1 MADSSSTASA
11 EVPARLFGSMRT
23 KLWIAAGCALV
34 LVVGALTIPP
44 APPSA
49 VAVPQERA
57 TPLLEAEV
65 QRREQLRI
73 FGELQQLGPRLARH
87 SVTIPSLSGAP
98 GFPSDVAPP
107 APRVDPAGH
116 GLIVSADGEVLTS
129 AAALRGRES
138 LQLELVDGT
147 TADGRVIAFDP
158 DTDLVLLRADTV
170 PRTDAAPWAAE
181 PPAPGMLTVAVAH
194 AGGHVA
200 VAPVFVTAA
209 ADAERRIRTTT
220 AQLAPGTPLFTV
232 AGEVFAV
239 AIGGNDPSAVLVAPA
254 VARLRER
261 IAAGQARRGALGL
274 TFQPI
279 DGALSKV
286 FPSPGVLV
294 ADVALHGPADDA
306 GVMPGDLITAV
317 GDAEVASIEEIQ
329 PVIANLK
336 LETPVTLRV
345 LRDRQPLEIEVIATS
360 ALGLRV
366 RQIPR
371 APVDDAPQA
380 LTLFD
385 AAAQAEVDLQPR
397 SRVLAVNGQSVSSP
411 EEARARLRRLRPPI
425 VLYIEDERGRFF
437 RVLERAP

>member
-1 MADSSSTASA
+1 MADSFNTASA
-11 EVPARLFGSMRT
+11 EVPAKLFGSTRT
-23 KLWIAAGCALV
+23 KLLIAAGCALV

-44 APPSA
+44 PRPSA

-57 TPLLEAEV
+57 TPLLEQEV

-87 SVTIPSLSGAP
+87 SVTIPAISGTP

-107 APRVDPAGH
+107 SPRIDPAGH

-138 LQLELVDGT
+138 LGIELVDGT
-147 TADGRVIAFDP
+147 RAEARVIAFDP
-158 DTDLVLLRADTV
+158 DTDLVLLRAETV

-239 AIGGNDPSAVLVAPA
+239 AVGGNDPSAVLVAPA
-254 VARLRER
+254 VARLRDR

-279 DGALSKV
+279 EGALSKV

-294 ADVALHGPADDA
+294 ADVAQHGPADDA
-306 GVMPGDLITAV
+306 GIVPGDLITAV
-317 GDAEVASIEEIQ
+317 GDAEVASIDEIQ
-329 PVIANLK
+329 PVIANLA
-336 LETPVTLRV
+336 LEAPVTVRV
-345 LRDRQPLEIEVIATS
+345 LRGRQPLEIEVVATS

-371 APVDDAPQA
+371 APVDGAPQA

-385 AAAQAEVDLQPR
+385 AAGQAEADLQPR

-411 EEARARLRRLRPPI
+411 EDARARLRRLRPPI
-425 VLYIEDERGRFF
+425 LLYVEDERGRFF
-437 RVLERAP
+437 RVLERVP

>member
-1 MADSSSTASA
+1 MADSLKTASP
-11 EVPARLFGSMRT
+11 ETPPRLFGSMRT

-34 LVVGALTIPP
+34 LLAGALTIPAP
-44 APPSA
+44 PPSA
-49 VAVPQERA
+49 VAAPQERA

-87 SVTIPSLSGAP
+87 SVTIPLLSATPSL
-98 GFPSDVAPP
+98 PSDVAPP
-107 APRVDPAGH
+107 APRIDPAGH

-138 LQLELVDGT
+138 LQVALMGGT
-147 TADGRVIAFDP
+147 RAQAHVIAFDP
-158 DTDLVLLRADTV
+158 DTDLVLLSAAPV

-194 AGGHVA
+194 AAGHVA

-209 ADAERRIRTTT
+209 PDADRRIRTTT

-232 AGEVFAV
+232 AGEVFAIAV
-239 AIGGNDPSAVLVAPA
+239 GGNDPSAVLVAPA
-254 VARLRER
+254 VARLRDR

-279 DGALSKV
+279 EGALSKIYA
-286 FPSPGVLV
+286 SPGVLV
-294 ADVALHGPADDA
+294 ADVAQHGPADDA
-306 GVMPGDLITAV
+306 GILPGDLITAI
-317 GDAEVASIEEIQ
+317 GDTAVASIEQIQ
-329 PVIANLK
+329 PVIAG
-336 LETPVTLRV
+336 LELEAPVTLRV
-345 LRDRQPLEIEVIATS
+345 VRANKPIEIEVMATS

-371 APVDDAPQA
+371 TPIDEAPQA

-385 AAAQAEVDLQPR
+385 AETQAEADLLPR
-397 SRVLAVNGQSVSSP
+397 SRILAINGQSVGSTD
-411 EEARARLRRLRPPI
+411 EARARLRRLRPPL
-425 VLYIEDERGRFF
+425 VLYVEDERGRFF

>member
-1 MADSSSTASA
+1 MADRPNTATAEASA
-11 EVPARLFGSMRT
+11 KLFGSMRT
-23 KLWIAAGCALV
+23 KLWIAAGCVLV
-34 LVVGALTIPP
+34 LLAGALTIP
-44 APPSA
+44 APRPSA
-49 VAVPQERA
+49 VAAPQERA
-57 TPLLEAEV
+57 TPLLEQEV

-87 SVTIPSLSGAP
+87 SVTIPAVSGAP
-98 GFPSDVAPP
+98 GLPSDVAPP
-107 APRVDPAGH
+107 TPRVDPAGH

-129 AAALRGRES
+129 ASALRGREA
-138 LQLELVDGT
+138 LEIELVGGGR
-147 TADGRVIAFDP
+147 AEARVIAFDP
-158 DTDLVLLRADTV
+158 DTDLVLLRAEPV

-209 ADAERRIRTTT
+209 PDADRRIRTTT

-239 AIGGNDPSAVLVAPA
+239 AVGGNDSSAVLVAPA
-254 VARLRER
+254 VARLRDR

-279 DGALSKV
+279 EGGLSKIY
-286 FPSPGVLV
+286 PSPGVLV
-294 ADVALHGPADDA
+294 ADVAQHGPADDA
-306 GVMPGDLITAV
+306 GVLPGDLITAI
-317 GDAEVASIEEIQ
+317 GDTPVTSIEEIQ
-329 PVIANLK
+329 PVIASLE
-336 LETPVTLRV
+336 LETPVTVQV
-345 LRDRQPLEIEVIATS
+345 LRGRQPIEIEVIATS

-371 APVDDAPQA
+371 PPVVEAPQA

-385 AAAQAEVDLQPR
+385 AEAQAAADLLPR
-397 SRVLAVNGQSVSSP
+397 SRVLAINGQAVSSP
-411 EEARARLRRLRPPI
+411 EEARVRLRRLREPV
-425 VLYIEDERGRFF
+425 VLYVEDERGRFF
-437 RVLERAP
+437 RVLERVP

>member
-1 MADSSSTASA
+1 MADSLKTAST
-11 EVPARLFGSMRT
+11 EPPARLFGSMRT

-34 LVVGALTIPP
+34 LLAGALTIPAP
-44 APPSA
+44 PPSA

-87 SVTIPSLSGAP
+87 SVTIPSISGTR

-129 AAALRGRES
+129 SAALRGRES
-138 LQLELVDGT
+138 LQVELVD
-147 TADGRVIAFDP
+147 ASRANARVIAFDP
-158 DTDLVLLRADTV
+158 DTDLVLLQADPV

-194 AGGHVA
+194 AAGHVA

-209 ADAERRIRTTT
+209 PDADRRIRTTT

-239 AIGGNDPSAVLVAPA
+239 AVGGNDPSAVLVAPA
-254 VARLRER
+254 VARLRDR

-279 DGALSKV
+279 EGALSKIYS
-286 FPSPGVLV
+286 SPGVLV
-294 ADVALHGPADDA
+294 ADVAQHGPADDA
-306 GVMPGDLITAV
+306 GILPGDLVTGI
-317 GDAEVASIEEIQ
+317 GDTEVTSIDEIQ
-329 PVIANLK
+329 PVIANLE
-336 LETPVTLRV
+336 LEAPVTVRV
-345 LRDRQPLEIEVIATS
+345 VREGRPMAIEVIATS

-371 APVDDAPQA
+371 TPVDEAPQA

-385 AAAQAEVDLQPR
+385 AEMQAEADLLPR
-397 SRVLAVNGQSVSSP
+397 SRVLAINGQPVGSP
-411 EEARARLRRLRPPI
+411 DEARTRLRRIRPPI
-425 VLYIEDERGRFF
+425 VLYVEDERGRFF
-437 RVLERAP
+437 RVLERVP

>member
-1 MADSSSTASA
+1 MSDSRGSG
-11 EVPARLFGSMRT
+11 VPEAQGRLFGSMRT

-34 LVVGALTIPP
+34 LLVGALTIPAP
-44 APPSA
+44 APSA
-49 VAVPQERA
+49 VVPPQERVM
-57 TPLLEAEV
+57 PLLEQEV

-87 SVTIPSLSGAP
+87 SVTIAPIAVTP

-107 APRVDPAGH
+107 SPRVDPAGH

-129 AAALRGRES
+129 AAALHGRES
-138 LQLELVDGT
+138 LPIELLGGGR
-147 TADGRVIAFDP
+147 AEARVIAFDP
-158 DTDLVLLRADTV
+158 DTDLVLLHAAPV

-194 AGGHVA
+194 TGGHVA

-209 ADAERRIRTTT
+209 ADADRRIRTTT
-220 AQLAPGTPLFTV
+220 AELAPGTPLFTV
-232 AGEVFAV
+232 SGEVFAV
-239 AIGGNDPSAVLVAPA
+239 ASGGSDPSAVLVAPA
-254 VARLRER
+254 VARLRDR

-286 FPSPGVLV
+286 YPSPGVLV
-294 ADVALHGPADDA
+294 ADVAQHGPADDA
-306 GVMPGDLITAV
+306 GMVPGDLITAI
-317 GDAEVASIEEIQ
+317 GDRPVTSIDEIQ
-329 PVIANLK
+329 PVIAQLQ
-336 LETPVTLRV
+336 LEAPVMVQV
-345 LRDRQPLEIEVIATS
+345 LRGGQPLEIEVVATS

-371 APVDDAPQA
+371 TPVAEAPQA

-385 AAAQAEVDLQPR
+385 AGEQVRADLLPR
-397 SRVLAVNGQSVSSP
+397 SRILWINGQPVRSP
-411 EEARARLRRLRPPI
+411 GEARALLRRVRPPV
-425 VLYIEDERGRFF
+425 VLYVEDDRGRFF
-437 RVLERAP
+437 RVLEPLR